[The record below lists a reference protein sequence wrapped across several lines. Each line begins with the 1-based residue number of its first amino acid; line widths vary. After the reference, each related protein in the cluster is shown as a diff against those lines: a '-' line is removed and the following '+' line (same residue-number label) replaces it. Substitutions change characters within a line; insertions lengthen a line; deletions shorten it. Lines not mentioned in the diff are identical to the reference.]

1 MILRDAY
8 LVVNSVNLS
17 AYVKQ
22 VELNLKQEMGDNTAM
37 GATGRTREGGL
48 KDEGINV
55 TWRQNYGVGLVDAT
69 LSAIYSAGTAVAVEI
84 RPTSSAVST
93 SNPKWTGSIL
103 MPEYTPISGEVGDVG
118 EAESSFVVTGVLTRA
133 TA

>member
-8 LVVNSVNLS
+8 LVINGTNLS
-17 AYVKQ
+17 AYCAS
-22 VELNLKQEMGDNTAM
+22 VELGASREAGDTTAM
-37 GATGRTREGGL
+37 GATGRTREAGL
-48 KDEGINV
+48 RDEQLAV
-55 TWRQNYGVGLVDAT
+55 TWKQNYGVALVDAT
-69 LSAIYSAGTAVAVEI
+69 LWPIYTGGATVALEI

-103 MPEYTPISGEVGDVG
+103 LTEYTPIAGEVGDVG
-118 EAESSFVVTGVLTRA
+118 EAETTFLVSGVLTRA

>member
-37 GATGRTREGGL
+37 GAAGRTREGGL
-48 KDEGINV
+48 KDESINV

-69 LSAIYSAGTAVAVEI
+69 LSAIYAAGTAVAVEV
-84 RPTSSAVST
+84 RPTSGAAST
-93 SNPKWTGSIL
+93 SNPKWTGNIL

-118 EAESSFVVTGVLTRA
+118 EAESSFVVNGVLTRA
-133 TA
+133 TS

>member
-8 LVVNSVNLS
+8 LVINGTNLS
-17 AYVKQ
+17 AYCAQ
-22 VELNLKQEMGDNTAM
+22 VELGASVDAGETTAM
-37 GATGRTREGGL
+37 GATGRTREAGL
-48 KDEGINV
+48 RDEQLSV
-55 TWRQNYGVGLVDAT
+55 KWRQNYGNGLLDAT
-69 LSAIYSAGTAVAVEI
+69 LWPIYTGGATVPLEI

-103 MPEYTPISGEVGDVG
+103 LTEYTPVSGEVGDVG
-118 EAESSFVVTGVLTRA
+118 EAETTFLVSGVLTRA